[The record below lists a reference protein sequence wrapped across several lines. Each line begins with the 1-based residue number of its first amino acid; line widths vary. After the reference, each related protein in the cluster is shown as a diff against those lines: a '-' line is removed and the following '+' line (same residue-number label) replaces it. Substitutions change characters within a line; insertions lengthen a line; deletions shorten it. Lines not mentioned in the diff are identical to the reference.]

1 MRGFSLFSIG
11 RIGGWLCAAVLL
23 QACATDGSTPT
34 PKPTPVA
41 AAPAPAPPPAPAAK
55 PVNTARPT
63 PAPKPEPVKPADVAK
78 ALSNG
83 AVDFADTSSFDSLL
97 SSSLGKTPPVIKISS
112 EAPMSPN
119 AIPPRL
125 EKWFSAVVK
134 SGGTVKLQKLPPPPP
149 PGQPA
154 SRGFLFEIVDLA
166 FTIYDYVHEM
176 VLYAPAEKYNVV
188 VVYNG
193 SQIQDIKFNKRDAAP
208 VSQN

>member
-1 MRGFSLFSIG
+1 ME
-11 RIGGWLCAAVLL
+11 
-23 QACATDGSTPT
+23 
-34 PKPTPVA
+34 
-41 AAPAPAPPPAPAAK
+41 AAK
-55 PVNTARPT
+55 KAAEAEAAKR
-63 PAPKPEPVKPADVAK
+63 AAD
-78 ALSNG
+78 G
-83 AVDFADTSSFDSLL
+83 IVDFADTSSFDSLL
-97 SSSLGKTPPVIKISS
+97 SNSLGKTPPIIKISS
-112 EAPMSPN
+112 EKPMSPN

-149 PGQPA
+149 PGEPA

-193 SQIQDIKFNKRDAAP
+193 SAIQDIRFNKRDATS
-208 VSQN
+208 VRQN